1 VGRSNPADF
10 ESDMT
15 DATPA
20 PGAENSQSIAP
31 PIMRL
36 SVPAVFSSLRT
47 LGMALRLYTQQCYG
61 EMADGKEAHDLRLA
75 TQEACTNIIEHSV
88 RENPSARIHFVMEDL
103 KGGLSVQV
111 QDQGPPFDPTNP
123 LANPPSPQDLSEGGY
138 GLFLINTLVDEIH
151 YETYN
156 DWNTLTLIKKW
167 KGTA

>member
-1 VGRSNPADF
+1 
-10 ESDMT
+10 
-15 DATPA
+15 
-20 PGAENSQSIAP
+20 
-31 PIMRL
+31 MRL

-47 LGMALRLYTQQCYG
+47 LGMALRLYTQQCYS
-61 EMADGKEAHDLRLA
+61 ELAEGKEAHDLRLA

-103 KGGLSVQV
+103 CGGLSVQI

-123 LANPPSPQDLSEGGY
+123 LANPPSPHDLAEGGY

-156 DWNTLTLIKKW
+156 DWNTLTLVKKW
-167 KGTA
+167 KETT